1 MQNTLALGLL
11 VLFVG
16 CGQVPAQQH
25 PREQRGAGD
34 YDARQLRLE
43 REAVMNERWNNRRM
57 SELVAA
63 MGEPERLLSIPG
75 GGSPPSFVAV
85 FGQDPAT
92 GCIDAFALVYA
103 SEPTVRA
110 YHCR

>member
-1 MQNTLALGLL
+1 MQSPLSLLL
-11 VLFVG
+11 VILLAG
-16 CGQVPAQQH
+16 CAQIPVQQH
-25 PREQRGAGD
+25 PPEQRGAED
-34 YDARQLRLE
+34 YGARQMRLA

-63 MGEPERLLSIPG
+63 LGEPERLLAIPG

-85 FGQDPAT
+85 FGKDPAT
-92 GCIDAFALVYA
+92 GCIDAFALVHG
-103 SEPTVRA
+103 SDPTVRA

>member
-1 MQNTLALGLL
+1 MQDTLALGLL
-11 VLFVG
+11 VLLAG
-16 CGQVPAQQH
+16 CGQMSAQQH
-25 PREQRGAGD
+25 PREPQGTGD
-34 YDARQLRLE
+34 YGARQLRLE

-75 GGSPPSFVAV
+75 GGSPPSFAAV
-85 FGQDPAT
+85 FGRDPAT
-92 GCIDAFALVYA
+92 GCIDAFALVYG